1 MPEIDNVQIGET
13 IAVEWGNAIRDRT
26 IQRYANAAERDE
38 LHPTP
43 TEGDLSYLEDTN
55 SIEVY
60 DGFTWVAGI
69 PNQAVTTAKLADG
82 AVTTEKL
89 ADGAV
94 AFGKIASGAVTT
106 PTLANQAVIFSK
118 IADGTVGA
126 VKIAGNAI
134 A

>member
-26 IQRYANAAERDE
+26 IQRYADAAERDE

-60 DGFTWVAGI
+60 DGFAWVAGI
-69 PNQAVTTAKLADG
+69 PNQAATTPKIADG
-82 AVTTEKL
+82 AVTTAKI

-94 AFGKIASGAVTT
+94 TNQKIAAQAVTG
-106 PTLANQAVIFSK
+106 P
-118 IADGTVGA
+118 
-126 VKIAGNAI
+126 
-134 A
+134 